1 MGSPW
6 PCFLRAFSSPQ
17 ESREPPIHSPCGQT
31 NDQWEQWGPLMPDAL
46 LLQETDNK
54 EIIWKQICNF
64 FLI

>member
-6 PCFLRAFSSPQ
+6 LCFLKTFRRPQQPRESP
-17 ESREPPIHSPCGQT
+17 INSPGGQT
-31 NDQWEQWGPLMPDAL
+31 NDQWEQWGPLMADAL

>member
-6 PCFLRAFSSPQ
+6 LCFLGAFSSPQ
-17 ESREPPIHSPCGQT
+17 QPRESPICSPCGQT
-31 NDQWEQWGPLMPDAL
+31 FDQWEQWGSLIPDAL